1 MKKQIETL
9 RLAMLAAQDD
19 EMKEA
24 REKPS
29 MVYISRSEV
38 IKPYFDGYEQALK
51 DVEDNDPACGVD
63 LLEEIAKVM
72 LKINEALE
80 SVNEIIDEID
90 DDPTPD
96 EAFALGQD
104 RALRNVRSFLTDI
117 TSKVGEAQFKKLQER
132 SSHES

>member
-1 MKKQIETL
+1 MKERIETL
-9 RLAMLAAQDD
+9 RLAMQEAQAD

-29 MVYISRSEV
+29 SVYISRSEV
-38 IKPYFDGYEQALK
+38 IKPYFKGYEQALK
-51 DVEDNDPACGVD
+51 DMEDNDPACGVD

-80 SVNEIIDEID
+80 SVNEIIDESD
-90 DDPTPD
+90 DDPAPD

-117 TSKVGEAQFKKLQER
+117 TSKVGEAQHKKLLER
-132 SSHES
+132 NAHES